1 MSQQDVEKKAIE
13 TENTNKV
20 LEKEVSQLKLKVE
33 RMQKVHKSVTDK
45 FKIVEEAN
53 IDANLKL
60 VRGESKIEALEK
72 EIQLIG
78 DDSTI
83 SNDSEQ
89 KS

>member
-45 FKIVEEAN
+45 CKIV
-53 IDANLKL
+53 
-60 VRGESKIEALEK
+60 G
-72 EIQLIG
+72 
-78 DDSTI
+78 
-83 SNDSEQ
+83 SEGHF
-89 KS
+89 

>member
-1 MSQQDVEKKAIE
+1 MSQQDMEKKAIE

-45 FKIVEEAN
+45 CKIVEEAN
-53 IDANLKL
+53 INANLKL